1 MFFALDA
8 TVQQA
13 STSLWNA
20 TTPVSPATQRLSG
33 DVHVD
38 VAIIG
43 AGITGLTAAVLL
55 EERGRSVAVLE
66 KEGVAAG
73 ETGNTTAHI
82 TEAVDARY
90 HYLRRT
96 FGKDEARQIAQ
107 ASHAAMEKIAE
118 LVGKYSIDCRFRRV
132 PGYLYTE
139 KRKYIAQVKNEVSAA
154 QEAGL
159 DVRWQGEVPLPFP
172 TRGAAV
178 FANQAQF
185 HPGLYAAALAARVP
199 RIFTNTPVTSIT
211 PGEPCVVET
220 PHGKVFARA
229 VLQATNVPIAGFQTV
244 HTKAA
249 AWRTYAI
256 AFLMEGD
263 PADHPEGLFWDTADP
278 YHYTRWQETGEGT
291 YMIVGGE
298 DHKVGDEEDTEA
310 CFERLRQYVREQFG
324 VHPERYRWSGQI
336 IEPHDGLPFIGGHG
350 PLYISTG
357 YSGQGMT
364 MGTLG
369 AMLCTD
375 LITGVENPLAA
386 LVDPM
391 RVHVRGSVREF
402 LAQNLG
408 FAAQVVSDRLTAHD
422 VESTDP
428 FDVKSGEGKI
438 VAVDG
443 RKVACY
449 RDEAGTLHAVSPV
462 CTHMRC
468 DVAFNA
474 AERTWDCPCHGSRF
488 TPDGEVLNGPA
499 KLPLEKIDL

>member
-1 MFFALDA
+1 M
-8 TVQQA
+8 QQA

-20 TTPVSPATQRLSG
+20 TTPLPPPRPLTG
-33 DVHVD
+33 DLHVD
-38 VAIIG
+38 VAIVG

-55 EERGRSVAVLE
+55 EERGRTVAVLE
-66 KEGVAAG
+66 KAAIASG

-90 HYLRRT
+90 HYLRRA
-96 FGKDEARQIAQ
+96 FGKDEARRVAE

-118 LVGKYSIDCRFRRV
+118 LVEKYSIDCRFRRV

-139 KRKYIAQVKNEVSAA
+139 KRKYIAGVKNEASAA

-159 DVRWQGEVPLPFP
+159 DVRWQEQVPLPFP

-185 HPGLYAAALAARVP
+185 HPGRYVTALASRVQNLFTGTLVT
-199 RIFTNTPVTSIT
+199 RITE
-211 PGEPCVVET
+211 GGPCVVET
-220 PHGKVFARA
+220 ERGRVYARN
-229 VLQATNVPIAGFQTV
+229 VLMASNVPIAGFQTV
-244 HTKAA
+244 HTKMTPY
-249 AWRTYAI
+249 RTYAI
-256 AFLMEGD
+256 AFLVDDE
-263 PADHPEGLFWDTADP
+263 HPEGLFWDTADP
-278 YHYTRWQETGEGT
+278 YHYTRWQDTDEGT
-291 YMIVGGE
+291 YLIVGGE

-310 CFERLRQYVREQFG
+310 CFERLLQYATEQFG
-324 VHPERYRWSGQI
+324 VKPVRYRWSGQI
-336 IEPHDGLPFIGGHG
+336 IEPHDGLPFIGGSG
-350 PLYISTG
+350 PLFISTG

-369 AMLCTD
+369 AMICTD
-375 LITGVENPLAA
+375 LITDVENPWAPLFN
-386 LVDPM
+386 PM
-391 RVHVRGSVREF
+391 RVPARGSVREF
-402 LAQNLG
+402 LAQNIG
-408 FAAQVVSDRLTAHD
+408 FATQVVSDRLTARG
-422 VESTDP
+422 VEATET

-438 VAVDG
+438 LAING

-449 RDEAGTLHAVSPV
+449 RDEAGALHGVSPV

-488 TPDGEVLNGPA
+488 TPDGDVLNGPA
-499 KLPLEKIDL
+499 RTPLEKIELPE